1 MMIGDP
7 TSQPSLAQR
16 TGLAL
21 DEALQHGRGRE
32 VAHSSR
38 VRQVGDLLIEGLDQ
52 DQLPGSIDRTRLR
65 SAHGAAALAVNTF
78 LPWQQAQ
85 DELPLGGWVGFDAIQ
100 FEVRCPTGL
109 RGTPPHLD
117 LLALR
122 GGTAVAVT
130 VRCTEYLTRRRSAIA
145 TSYDRLLAET
155 PGLEAWVGQLE
166 QLRARPASFRD
177 VDLGALIKN
186 ALALGRTFPD
196 RTATLL
202 YLYWEPLDAERFD
215 EFRRHRAELER
226 LTELL
231 GGGRVAFASQ
241 GFGALW
247 EEWSARASPPWLA
260 GHVDRLRARYAV
272 QISDRARSRELS

>member
-1 MMIGDP
+1 MMIGDH
-7 TSQPSLAQR
+7 TSQASLAQR

-21 DEALQHGRGRE
+21 DEALQHDRGRE
-32 VAHSSR
+32 MHNSR
-38 VRQVGDLLIEGLDQ
+38 VRQVRDLLIDGLDQ
-52 DQLPGSIDRTRLR
+52 EQLPGSVDRTRLR
-65 SAHGAAALAVNTF
+65 SAHCAAALAVNTF

-85 DELPLGGWVGFDAIQ
+85 EELPLGGWLGFDAIQ

-130 VRCTEYLTRRRSAIA
+130 VRCTEYLTRRKSAVA
-145 TSYDRLLAET
+145 PSYDRLLAET
-155 PGLEAWVGQLE
+155 PGLEPWVGQLQ
-166 QLRARPASFRD
+166 QLRARPTLFRD
-177 VDLGALIKN
+177 VDIGALVKN

-226 LTELL
+226 LTEML
-231 GGGRVAFASQ
+231 GGGRVSFASQ
-241 GFGALW
+241 GFGSLW
-247 EEWSARASPPWLA
+247 EEWSRRTSPPWLA
-260 GHVDRLRARYAV
+260 GHIDRLRARYAV
-272 QISDRARSRELS
+272 RISDTAFSGELS